1 MFNIFTK
8 VLIILLPFSV
18 VLSVFFQFKLG
29 VTNFGIFKEVILWFV
44 FLNLIYE
51 FYKIKKFPKFEIL
64 DYLIFSY
71 IFYLILISFF
81 NFDWFKA
88 IIYWWRYDFEF
99 LIVFLIFRHWAQFL
113 KEKLS
118 YYIKIFL
125 ISWALA
131 IFIWILVRFVFWE
144 TILLYLGFSPNLSSW
159 NFWDSIPIYH
169 WIQWANIRRF
179 QWIFDWP
186 NQTAFFLIT
195 YLWLFIHYLKNKKD
209 VEIYIFLWIFFILGL
224 ILLTYSRS
232 SIVWLG
238 WAIFVVFILNIKKI
252 FIKYKFALVCFL
264 IFIFLLGWAFFIKY
278 GNTTENIILRLWS
291 SKWHFERMIIW
302 FDRFKSN
309 PLWEWLAS
317 NWPAFRVTH
326 DISNINESY
335 YIPESWYI
343 QQLVEGWIIWLI
355 LFLLVMWLI
364 LIKIYQLS
372 IPLFMTFLSVLIMN
386 IFLHSFEAVYVTI
399 ILFIFLGIFLK
410 NRELR
415 NKN

>member
-1 MFNIFTK
+1 H
-8 VLIILLPFSV
+8 
-18 VLSVFFQFKLG
+18 G
-29 VTNFGIFKEVILWFV
+29 
-44 FLNLIYE
+44 
-51 FYKIKKFPKFEIL
+51 
-64 DYLIFSY
+64 
-71 IFYLILISFF
+71 
-81 NFDWFKA
+81 
-88 IIYWWRYDFEF
+88 
-99 LIVFLIFRHWAQFL
+99 AQFL

-125 ISWALA
+125 ISGALA
-131 IFIWILVRFVFWE
+131 IFIGILVRFVFGE

-159 NFWDSIPIYH
+159 NFGDSIPIYH
-169 WIQWANIRRF
+169 GIQGANIRRF
-179 QWIFDWP
+179 QGIFDGP

-195 YLWLFIHYLKNKKD
+195 YLGLFIHYLKNKKD
-209 VEIYIFLWIFFILGL
+209 VEIYIFLGIFFILGL

-232 SIVWLG
+232 SIVGLG
-238 WAIFVVFILNIKKI
+238 GAIFVVFILNIKKI

-264 IFIFLLGWAFFIKY
+264 IFIFLLGGAFFIKY
-278 GNTTENIILRLWS
+278 GNTTENIILRLGS
-291 SKWHFERMIIW
+291 SKGHFERMIIG

-309 PLWEWLAS
+309 PLGEGLAS
-317 NWPAFRVTH
+317 NGPAFRVTH

-343 QQLVEGWIIWLI
+343 QQLVEGGIIGLI
-355 LFLLVMWLI
+355 LFLLVMGLI